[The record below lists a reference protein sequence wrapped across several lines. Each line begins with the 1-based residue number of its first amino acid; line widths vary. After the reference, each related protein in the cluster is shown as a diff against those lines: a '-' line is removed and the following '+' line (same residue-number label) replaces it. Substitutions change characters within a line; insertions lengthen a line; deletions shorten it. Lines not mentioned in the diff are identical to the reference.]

1 MPVPGSP
8 GIQELNPVDVDEIPE
23 VLGIRLFV
31 VPRLGASDPPRI
43 CGILCG
49 GVRRQPPHGGRRPL
63 RQTTPCVLAA
73 RRPYPSIVPW
83 WRRRTVRWPRSE
95 ERRGGEE
102 WR

>member
-43 CGILCG
+43 CGIM
-49 GVRRQPPHGGRRPL
+49 
-63 RQTTPCVLAA
+63 
-73 RRPYPSIVPW
+73 
-83 WRRRTVRWPRSE
+83 RSKE
-95 ERRGGEE
+95 L
-102 WR
+102 